1 MTDIGRKGEN
11 EYVRDFEKKC
21 RKNTF
26 FCVAIPIVIGIA
38 LLTITKLG
46 VISLLLGPEKIQG
59 EVDYEALENKYVT
72 FDMKYVL
79 ERFGEKK
86 VKSKKTNKT
95 TTSRIYYIIYNEE
108 DDTVFG
114 LDMLAYQSSKMNKR
128 IDDTWEWR
136 DGTTNDVEGSITI
149 KGTLEKMPYQIGT
162 YFESTYNDMF
172 EEGFDEM
179 AQLYF
184 INSGNI
190 IANGDVTVTGAC
202 IWTIVAACVLI
213 YMIYIIVYT
222 MIGKHDK
229 HIRKYLQ
236 KNPSVSMAQLD
247 ADFEKAQQ
255 ISKDIYVGKH
265 WTFYIQGRNIKI
277 LDNTKLV
284 WAYHYVRTGK
294 HSVSE
299 LVTYDVNK
307 QYVSI
312 PSSRKDGEKIL
323 ENFSHNQ
330 PQIIAGYDKEIENM
344 YYKDFNTLLD
354 YRYNKYSQKD
364 NNLMIENQ

>member
-1 MTDIGRKGEN
+1 MLEVLRKRCKAVKRLLLEILACVFIIGCCLSASEFAVFQLLKQPVKLQETTDYKSLKGE
-11 EYVRDFEKKC
+11 
-21 RKNTF
+21 
-26 FCVAIPIVIGIA
+26 
-38 LLTITKLG
+38 
-46 VISLLLGPEKIQG
+46 
-59 EVDYEALENKYVT
+59 YVT
-72 FDMKYVL
+72 FDVKYVIDQFA
-79 ERFGEKK
+79 EETNDKGE
-86 VKSKKTNKT
+86 T
-95 TTSRIYYIIYNEE
+95 TRQYYMVYSEE
-108 DDTVFG
+108 DNIIFG
-114 LDMLAYQSSKMNKR
+114 ISVSPKMDEEMTDK
-128 IDDTWEWR
+128 IDKTWEWL

-299 LVTYDVNK
+299 LVTYDVSR

-364 NNLMIENQ
+364 DNLMIENQ